1 MRCAGSLFVGPWSA
15 QVAGDYAIGS
25 NHVLPTAGAA
35 RFRGGLNAADFV
47 RLVSIQRVTRR
58 GLRRIAPTITALA
71 TAEAAGFVVGLA
83 GSFVGGLLA
92 SLLAGDGLEL
102 RPSGLIGSAVGATVI
117 LLAMRATGTG
127 SQTPS

>member
-1 MRCAGSLFVGPWSA
+1 MLILAIIVVG
-15 QVAGDYAIGS
+15 
-25 NHVLPTAGAA
+25 L
-35 RFRGGLNAADFV
+35 
-47 RLVSIQRVTRR
+47 
-58 GLRRIAPTITALA
+58 
-71 TAEAAGFVVGLA
+71 AAGWIAHLLVGRGRASWPLLFIVGLA

-127 SQTPS
+127 SQTPG